1 MLIRSFA
8 LVSGV
13 FVLLT
18 GILGFIP
25 GFIELPPATAPSLVI
40 DSGYGYLF
48 GLFPTNVLF
57 NILRIAI
64 GVVGIVAYRNLDTS
78 RYFARFVAASYGV
91 FALMGAFPALNTFF
105 GFLPIF
111 GNDVWF
117 HAVTAVAAAA
127 FGFVVPTLKD
137 AEVVQS

>member
-1 MLIRSFA
+1 MYLRSFA
-8 LVSGV
+8 IVTGV

-25 GFIELPPATAPSLVI
+25 SFVELPPATAPSLVV

-48 GLFPTNVLF
+48 GLFPTNVIF

-64 GVVGIVAYRNLDTS
+64 GVAGIFAYSSVDAS
-78 RYFARFVAASYGV
+78 RLYARFVAASYGV
-91 FALMGAFPALNTFF
+91 FALMGAFPALNTSF

-117 HAVTAVAAAA
+117 HAVTAAAAAA
-127 FGFVVPTLKD
+127 FGFVLPTLKD
-137 AEVVQS
+137 AGQVEG